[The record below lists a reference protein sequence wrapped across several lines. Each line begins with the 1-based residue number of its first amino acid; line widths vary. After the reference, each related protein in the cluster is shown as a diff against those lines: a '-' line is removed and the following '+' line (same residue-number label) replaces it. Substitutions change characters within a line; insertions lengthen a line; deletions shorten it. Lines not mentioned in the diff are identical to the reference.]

1 MGGHLWKI
9 LMTHKTALATMLPA
23 CLVAMYCALPA
34 MARDRVA
41 AQADLYYNFTLVD
54 PATEKRVENAWVVV
68 EAGRLSRIGSGRPP
82 KASDPARVHDLSGR
96 FVMPGLID
104 AHAHITA
111 TGILK
116 VEVKDGAPV
125 LSMKIDPAITQRNAR
140 AALSRGVTTV
150 RNPAG
155 NPEENAQYDRM
166 ITSGAWIG
174 PEARHAGAA
183 VEPPPFGGE
192 MFVYP
197 RTEAEWQ
204 AEASRQARLGM
215 TYFKLYMDLNE
226 QELAT
231 GIRVAHEHGLQ
242 AIAHLNNV
250 SWTRAAEL
258 GIDGLEHALPTSP
271 DLLEPEARARYLAE
285 RDMTSRFMYRWF
297 ELADF
302 NGPLIRG
309 MVELL
314 AREKIPVNLTL
325 VVNELV
331 YNTDDLA
338 RVLPRSQLKDF
349 HPDVHEVYESQLRA
363 SAAGWT
369 PEDYERARAVMPK
382 VLAFAR
388 MLHEAGVPMMIG
400 TDAGGGVMIDRE
412 MQLHREAGIP
422 LWDVLRMVTSGTADI
437 MKMGD
442 RIGRIKEGYE
452 ADLAIFDADP
462 VADVRATAQVY
473 GVINNGTLL
482 RAEELMTAARGT
494 PTLTDW

>member
-1 MGGHLWKI
+1 
-9 LMTHKTALATMLPA
+9 MLH
-23 CLVAMYCALPA
+23 ALPGCA
-34 MARDRVA
+34 SNRVA
-41 AQADLYYNFTLVD
+41 PHADIYYNFTLVD

-68 EAGRLSRIGSGRPP
+68 EAGHLSRIGSGRPP
-82 KASDPARVHDLSGR
+82 KSLDPLRAHDLGGR
-96 FVMPGLID
+96 FVLPGLID

-116 VEVKDGAPV
+116 VKMVNGAPV
-125 LSMKIDPAITQRNAR
+125 ISMKIDAAVTQRNAR
-140 AALSRGVTTV
+140 VALARGVTTV

-155 NPEENAQYDRM
+155 NPDENAQYDRM
-166 ITSGAWIG
+166 IVSGAWMG
-174 PEARHAGAA
+174 PEARHAGTAI
-183 VEPPPFGGE
+183 EPPPFGGE
-192 MFVYP
+192 MFAYP

-204 AEASRQARLGM
+204 AEASRQAKLGM
-215 TYFKLYMDLNE
+215 TYFKLYMDLSE

-231 GIRVAHEHGLQ
+231 GIRVAHEHGLL

-250 SWTRAAEL
+250 SWTRAVEL

-271 DLLEPEARARYLAE
+271 DLLEPEARARYSAE
-285 RDMTSRFMYRWF
+285 RDPTSRFMYRWF
-297 ELADF
+297 EYADF
-302 NGPLIRG
+302 NGPLVHRL
-309 MVELL
+309 VELL
-314 AREKIPVNLTL
+314 ARKKIPVDLTL

-338 RVLPRSQLKDF
+338 RVLPQSQLRYF
-349 HPDVHEVYESQLRA
+349 HPDVLAVYESQLRA

-369 PEDYERARAVMPK
+369 PEDYTRARAVMPK

-388 MLHEAGVPMMIG
+388 LLHEAGVPMMIG

-412 MQLHREAGIP
+412 MELHREAGIP
-422 LWDVLRMVTSGTADI
+422 VWDVLRMATSDTADI

-452 ADLAIFDADP
+452 ADLAILEADP

-473 GVINNGTLL
+473 GVLNNGKFL
-482 RAEELMTAARGT
+482 RATELMGGVQ
-494 PTLTDW
+494 

>member
-1 MGGHLWKI
+1 M
-9 LMTHKTALATMLPA
+9 ALESVKRVLPA
-23 CLVAMYCALPA
+23 CLLTICCALPGGA
-34 MARDRVA
+34 SPRIAPR
-41 AQADLYYNFTLVD
+41 ADLYYNFTLVD
-54 PATEKRVENAWVVV
+54 PATEKRIENAWLVI
-68 EAGRLSRIGSGRPP
+68 EDGRLSRIGSGKPP
-82 KASDPARVHDLSGR
+82 ASSDPARAHDLSGR
-96 FVMPGLID
+96 YVMPGLID

-116 VEVKDGAPV
+116 VEMVNGAPI
-125 LSMKIDPAITQRNAR
+125 LSMKMDEAITRRNAR
-140 AALSRGVTTV
+140 VALARGVTTV

-166 ITSGAWIG
+166 IAAGAWMG

-183 VEPPPFGGE
+183 IQPPPMGGT
-192 MFVYP
+192 MFAYP

-204 AEASRQARLGM
+204 AEAARQANLGS
-215 TYFKLYMDLNE
+215 TYFKLYTDLSE

-231 GIRVAHEHGLQ
+231 GIRVAHEHGLK
-242 AIAHLNNV
+242 AIAHLNSV

-271 DLLEPEARARYLAE
+271 DLLEPGARAKYLAE

-297 ELADF
+297 ELAEFD
-302 NGPLIRG
+302 GPLIRG

-314 AREKIPVNLTL
+314 ARKKIPVDLTL

-338 RVLPRSQLKDF
+338 RVLPQSQLEYF
-349 HPDVHEVYESQLRA
+349 HPDVVAVYESQLRA
-363 SAAGWT
+363 SATGWT

-388 MLHEAGVPMMIG
+388 MLYEAGVPMMIG

-412 MQLHREAGIP
+412 MELHREAGIP
-422 LWDVLRMVTSGTADI
+422 AWAVLRMATSGTADI

-442 RIGRIKEGYE
+442 RIGRIRKGYE
-452 ADLAIFDADP
+452 ADLAILEADP
-462 VADVRATAQVY
+462 VADVRATARVY
-473 GVINNGTLL
+473 GVINNGVFL
-482 RAEELMTAARGT
+482 RATELKQALRET
-494 PTLTDW
+494 PPE

>member
-1 MGGHLWKI
+1 
-9 LMTHKTALATMLPA
+9 MTLKSALATMLPA
-23 CLVAMYCALPA
+23 SLVAMSCALPSSA
-34 MARDRVA
+34 SDRVA
-41 AQADLYYNFTLVD
+41 HRADLYYNFTLVD
-54 PATEKRVENAWVVV
+54 PATERRVENAWVVV
-68 EAGRLSRIGSGRPP
+68 EAGHLARIGSGRPP
-82 KASDPARVHDLSGR
+82 RPSDPARSHDLSGR

-116 VEVKDGAPV
+116 VDVKSGAPV
-125 LSMKIDPAITQRNAR
+125 ISMKIDEAITRRNAR
-140 AALSRGVTTV
+140 VALARGVTTV

-155 NPEENAQYDRM
+155 NPAENAQYDRM
-166 ITSGAWIG
+166 IASGAWIG

-183 VEPPPFGGE
+183 MEPPPFGGE
-192 MFVYP
+192 MFAYP

-204 AEASRQARLGM
+204 AEASRQAKLGM

-231 GIRVAHEHGLQ
+231 GIRVAHEHGLK

-250 SWTRAAEL
+250 SWMRAAGL

-271 DLLEPEARARYLAE
+271 DLLEPEARARYVAE

-302 NGPLIRG
+302 NGPLMRSL
-309 MVELL
+309 VELL
-314 AREKIPVNLTL
+314 ARKKIPVDLTL

-338 RVLPRSQLKDF
+338 RVLPQSQLQYF
-349 HPDVHEVYESQLRA
+349 HPDVLAVYESQLRA

-388 MLHEAGVPMMIG
+388 MLHQAGVPLMIG
-400 TDAGGGVMIDRE
+400 TDAGGGIMIDRE
-412 MQLHREAGIP
+412 MELHREAGIP
-422 LWDVLRMVTSGTADI
+422 VWEVLRMVTSGTADI

-452 ADLAIFDADP
+452 ADLAILDADP

-473 GVINNGTLL
+473 GVINNGKLL
-482 RAEELMTAARGT
+482 RAEELLASSQGSVGSGE
-494 PTLTDW
+494 

>member
-1 MGGHLWKI
+1 M
-9 LMTHKTALATMLPA
+9 
-23 CLVAMYCALPA
+23 
-34 MARDRVA
+34 
-41 AQADLYYNFTLVD
+41 D

-68 EAGRLSRIGSGRPP
+68 EAGHLSRIGSGRPP
-82 KASDPARVHDLSGR
+82 AASDPARSHDLSGR

-116 VEVKDGAPV
+116 VEMVNGAPV
-125 LSMKIDPAITQRNAR
+125 VSMKVDEAITRRNAQV
-140 AALSRGVTTV
+140 ALARGVTTV

-155 NPEENAQYDRM
+155 DPEANAKYDRM
-166 ITSGAWIG
+166 ISSGEWPG
-174 PEARHAGAA
+174 PEARHAGA
-183 VEPPPFGGE
+183 VIQPPPMGGV
-192 MFVYP
+192 MFAYP
-197 RTEAEWQ
+197 RSEAEWQ
-204 AEASRQARLGM
+204 AEASRQAKLGM
-215 TYFKLYMDLNE
+215 TYFKLYTDLSE

-250 SWTRAAEL
+250 SWTRAVEL
-258 GIDGLEHALPTSP
+258 GVDGLEHALPTSP
-271 DLLEPEARARYLAE
+271 DLLEPEARAKYIAE

-297 ELADF
+297 EHADL
-302 NGPLIRG
+302 NGPLIRRL
-309 MVELL
+309 VEVL
-314 AREKIPVNLTL
+314 AQKRIAMNLTL

-331 YNTDDLA
+331 YNTDDLS
-338 RVLPRSQLKDF
+338 RVLPQEQLKYF
-349 HPDVHEVYESQLRA
+349 HPDVIAAHESQLRA

-369 PEDYERARAVMPK
+369 PEDYQRARAVMPK

-400 TDAGGGVMIDRE
+400 TDGGGGVMIDRE
-412 MQLHREAGIP
+412 MELHREAGIP
-422 LWDVLRMVTSGTADI
+422 VWEVLRMVTSGTADI

-452 ADLAIFDADP
+452 ADLAIFEADP

-473 GVINNGTLL
+473 GVINNGKLL
-482 RAEELMTAARGT
+482 RAEELTRSSAR
-494 PTLTDW
+494 

>member
-1 MGGHLWKI
+1 MALKSG
-9 LMTHKTALATMLPA
+9 LATMLPA
-23 CLVAMYCALPA
+23 RLLTMFCALTGCA
-34 MARDRVA
+34 SNRVA
-41 AQADLYYNFTLVD
+41 PHVDLYYNFTLVD

-68 EAGRLSRIGSGRPP
+68 EAGHLSRIGSGRPP
-82 KASDPARVHDLSGR
+82 RTADPARSHDLSGR
-96 FVMPGLID
+96 FVIPGLID

-116 VEVKDGAPV
+116 VAMANGAPV
-125 LSMKIDPAITQRNAR
+125 ISMKIDESITQRNAR
-140 AALSRGVTTV
+140 VALSRGVTTV

-166 ITSGAWIG
+166 IASGAWIG

-204 AEASRQARLGM
+204 AEASRQAKLGM

-250 SWTRAAEL
+250 SWMRAAEL

-271 DLLEPEARARYLAE
+271 DLLEPEARARYVAQ
-285 RDMTSRFMYRWF
+285 RDMTSRFMYQWF

-302 NGPLIRG
+302 NGPLVRRL
-309 MVELL
+309 VELL
-314 AREKIPVNLTL
+314 AKKKIPVDLTL

-338 RVLPRSQLKDF
+338 RVLPQAQLDFF
-349 HPDVHEVYESQLRA
+349 HPDVLAVYESQLRA

-388 MLHEAGVPMMIG
+388 LLHEAGVPMMIG
-400 TDAGGGVMIDRE
+400 TDAGGGIMIDRE
-412 MQLHREAGIP
+412 MELHREAGIP
-422 LWDVLRMVTSGTADI
+422 VWDVLRMATSGTADI

-452 ADLAIFDADP
+452 ADLAILEADP

-473 GVINNGTLL
+473 GVINNGSLL
-482 RAEELMTAARGT
+482 LAEELMASVSGSQ
-494 PTLTDW
+494 